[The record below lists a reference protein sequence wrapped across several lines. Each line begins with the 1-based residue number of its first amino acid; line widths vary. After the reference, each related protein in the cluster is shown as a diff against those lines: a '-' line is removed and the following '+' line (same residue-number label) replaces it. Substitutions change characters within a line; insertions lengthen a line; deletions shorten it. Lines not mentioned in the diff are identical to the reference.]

1 MVPGRNEKTRIVERD
16 VDERAER
23 GATGRTRAPKAEG
36 GRGITLGSGNT
47 AVARLRATVVP
58 VTESSDPSA
67 ASLPPTSSAAGASF
81 LRARPP
87 PPASSSSYSSSARRP
102 PPARLPV
109 VGRAL
114 SQLSEH
120 NASRPTTPLPR
131 SRNTVAGLRRCWR
144 AGNAAAS
151 GPGHTVLSSRPSANA
166 AALLRST
173 LLPLPFHHV
182 HALLSAPAFV
192 PPSMNLDT
200 RRRRYS
206 SFHFERVSLFTRRR
220 TLIDH
225 VFQPLIV
232 EATFLLIRSINR
244 TYLSLSLS
252 KGRKKE
258 RKLVSV
264 PGTVSQRSSIVL

>member
-1 MVPGRNEKTRIVERD
+1 MLTREPREEQQAGPGPRKRRGGRARNYTRKRQH
-16 VDERAER
+16 RR
-23 GATGRTRAPKAEG
+23 GAVTCYGRAGDRELRPLRRLSPPHLLRRRSFFSTRP
-36 GRGITLGSGNT
+36 
-47 AVARLRATVVP
+47 
-58 VTESSDPSA
+58 SSP
-67 ASLPPTSSAAGASF
+67 
-81 LRARPP
+81 
-87 PPASSSSYSSSARRP
+87 SSSSYSSSPRRP

-192 PPSMNLDT
+192 PPSTNLDT

-206 SFHFERVSLFTRRR
+206 FHFEGVSLFTRRR

>member
-206 SFHFERVSLFTRRR
+206 FHFEGVSLFTRRR

>member
-192 PPSMNLDT
+192 PPSTNLDT

-206 SFHFERVSLFTRRR
+206 FHFEGVSLFTRRR

>member
-192 PPSMNLDT
+192 PPSTNLEGDDV
-200 RRRRYS
+200 RRFIS
-206 SFHFERVSLFTRRR
+206 KVSPFSLVVER
-220 TLIDH
+220 
-225 VFQPLIV
+225 
-232 EATFLLIRSINR
+232 
-244 TYLSLSLS
+244 
-252 KGRKKE
+252 
-258 RKLVSV
+258 
-264 PGTVSQRSSIVL
+264 